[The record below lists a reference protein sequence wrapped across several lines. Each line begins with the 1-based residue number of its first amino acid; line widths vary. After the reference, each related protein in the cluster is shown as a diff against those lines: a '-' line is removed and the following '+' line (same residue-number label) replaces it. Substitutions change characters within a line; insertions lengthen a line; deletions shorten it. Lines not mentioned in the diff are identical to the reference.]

1 MLTGLSL
8 RVSPCAL
15 STQTT
20 SKEEPLEY
28 LHLKRCTVLNHRT
41 ANHSGNRIFGNRNR
55 TSICTNQDARI
66 RLQRFEEKML
76 QGRSRCSRTQSTSR
90 MKSALYWSTTTSEQ
104 NRKDA
109 AKEYDNF
116 DPVDW
121 RHLGKSPNLSLHS
134 TRTLIFINECLLNYT
149 CKTPQN

>member
-28 LHLKRCTVLNHRT
+28 LPLKRCTVLNHRT

-66 RLQRFEEKML
+66 RLQGFEEKML
-76 QGRSRCSRTQSTSR
+76 QSRSRCSRTQSTSR

-109 AKEYDNF
+109 AKEML
-116 DPVDW
+116 PKS
-121 RHLGKSPNLSLHS
+121 RITSTQCGLASLGQESKLES
-134 TRTLIFINECLLNYT
+134 TLDAHIDIH
-149 CKTPQN
+149 K

>member
-28 LHLKRCTVLNHRT
+28 LPLKRCTVLNHRT
-41 ANHSGNRIFGNRNR
+41 ANHSGNRIFRNRNR

-66 RLQRFEEKML
+66 RLQGFEEKML
-76 QGRSRCSRTQSTSR
+76 QSRSRCSRTQSTSR

-109 AKEYDNF
+109 AKEYDYF
-116 DPVDW
+116 DPVKKS
-121 RHLGKSPNLSLHS
+121 RLLGKSPNLSLHL
-134 TRTLIFINECLLNYT
+134 TRT
-149 CKTPQN
+149 QNSEMNVY